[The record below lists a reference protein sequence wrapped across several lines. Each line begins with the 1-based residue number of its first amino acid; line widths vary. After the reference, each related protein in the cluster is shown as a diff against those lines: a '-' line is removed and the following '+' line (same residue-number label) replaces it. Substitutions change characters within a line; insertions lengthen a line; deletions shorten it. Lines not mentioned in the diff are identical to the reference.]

1 MTYPVE
7 NLFRKPYELAPTAVS
22 LVAAPTVLAFRE
34 LLQLSPTAASAF
46 ALGCVA
52 HSGWRF
58 NQAKKVIKFQ
68 RNLRRLPQY
77 ILTADEIPWSDK
89 ELFLGLGFRWDQRHT
104 QRLFT
109 ARQPE
114 NAHLRARN
122 RHYDRARDWERR
134 HPGHWLTKQLR
145 RDAWWN
151 PVAPLPPVGGD
162 PAIHG
167 VELEEME
174 QWMDL
179 GERVGHTLVLGT
191 TRVGKTRLAETLITQ
206 DIRRGDVTI
215 VFDPKGD
222 VALLRRMY
230 AEAVRA
236 GRENEFYFFHLGYP
250 GISARYS
257 PIGTYAQITE
267 VATRVAN
274 QLPGEGQSAAFK
286 EFVWRFV
293 NVIAKTMEALGIK
306 PTSELLYRH
315 ATNIDHL
322 ALRYFALWLDREH
335 PGWQDEMLAKGV
347 DKQTAEQAKKTGR
360 SLDTMQM
367 LAFIREKAW
376 HDQIADAL
384 ASVLTNDRSYFEKL
398 VSSLY
403 PLLEKL
409 TTGRINELLSPD
421 MSNPDDRRPVFDW
434 DKIIAQGGIVYVGL
448 DSLSNFEVASAVG
461 NAMFADLT
469 STAGRLYKFG
479 AGYGQ
484 SGPLTKRR
492 VAIHGDEFNELI
504 GDEFVPMLNKAGGAG
519 YQVTVYTQTWSDV
532 EAKIGSKAKA
542 GQIGGNLN
550 TLIMLRVKN
559 TETAEILTDQLPK
572 VEVTSH
578 MLVSGSADGSHAD
591 DLIHFTASAEDRF
604 TKREIPMIQPADLV
618 QLPKGQAFALVEGG
632 QLIKLRLPLP
642 SEDDDAL
649 MPPDL
654 ETVAAD
660 MQRKYNRYLADLG
673 EDVEDEE
680 HLIANVRPWE
690 QVTNN
695 GRGSAYHSPGKLK

>member
-1 MTYPVE
+1 MPYPIE
-7 NLFRKPYELAPTAVS
+7 NYFRKPYELAPVVAD
-22 LVAAPTVLAFRE
+22 LAAAPAAIAFRD
-34 LLQLSPTAASAF
+34 LLQLSPGAATIF
-46 ALGCVA
+46 ALGCLA
-52 HSGWRF
+52 HGGWRL
-58 NQAKKVIKFQ
+58 NQARRIIKFQ
-68 RNLRRLPQY
+68 RNLRRLPRY
-77 ILTADEIPWSDK
+77 ELTASEIPWSET

-114 NAHLRARN
+114 YAHLRARN
-122 RHYDRARDWERR
+122 RWYDRARNFERR
-134 HPGHWLTKQLR
+134 HPGHWLTKRFRQE
-145 RDAWWN
+145 AWWN

-167 VELEEME
+167 IEPEEME

-206 DIRRGDVTI
+206 DIRRGDI
-215 VFDPKGD
+215 VIAFDPKGD

-230 AEAVRA
+230 AEAKRA
-236 GRENEFYFFHLGYP
+236 GREKEFYFFHLGYP
-250 GISARYS
+250 DISARYS

-306 PTSELLYRH
+306 PTYEALYRH
-315 ATNIDHL
+315 ATNIDSL
-322 ALRYFALWLDREH
+322 AQQYFELWLDRDH
-335 PGWQDEMLAKGV
+335 TGWRDELAQKGAS
-347 DKQTAEQAKKTGR
+347 KEIAAQAQKTGR
-360 SLDTMQM
+360 SI
-367 LAFIREKAW
+367 LALSILALIREKTW
-376 HDQIADAL
+376 HDPIADAL
-384 ASVLTNDRSYFEKL
+384 GSVLTNDRSYFEKL

-409 TTGRINELLSPD
+409 TTGQINELLSPD
-421 MSNPDDRRPVFDW
+421 MSNPDDRRPAFDW
-434 DKIIAQGGIVYVGL
+434 DKIISQGGIVYVGL

-484 SGPLTKRR
+484 SGKLGKRR
-492 VAIHGDEFNELI
+492 LAIHGDEFNELI

-542 GQIGGNLN
+542 DQIGGNLN

-559 TETAEILTDQLPK
+559 TATAEILTDQLPK
-572 VEVTSH
+572 VEVLSH
-578 MLVSGSADGSHAD
+578 MLVSGSTDGSHAD
-591 DLIHFTASAEDRF
+591 DLVHFTASAEDRF

-642 SEDDDAL
+642 SEAHDEL

-660 MQRKYNRYLADLG
+660 MQRKYNRYLAETGD
-673 EDVEDEE
+673 DSEE
-680 HLIANVRPWE
+680 ALIAGARPWE
-690 QVTNN
+690 QVTVE
-695 GRGSAYHSPGKLK
+695 GRGSRFRP

>member
-1 MTYPVE
+1 LSYPFE
-7 NLFRKPYELAPTAVS
+7 NYFRKPYELTPAVAS
-22 LVAAPTVLAFRE
+22 LAAAPAALCFRD
-34 LLQLSPTAASAF
+34 LFQLSPTAAAAF
-46 ALGCVA
+46 ALGCLG
-52 HSGWRF
+52 HSAWRF
-58 NQAKKVIKFQ
+58 KQGSRILKFH
-68 RNLRRLPQY
+68 RNLRRLPTY
-77 ILTADEIPWSDK
+77 ALRSEEIPWSDR
-89 ELFLGLGFRWDQRHT
+89 EQFLGMGFRWDQRHT

-114 NAHLRARN
+114 YEHLRARN
-122 RHYDRARDWERR
+122 RLYDRARDFERH
-134 HPGHWLTKQLR
+134 HPGHWLTKLMRQ
-145 RDAWWN
+145 DGFWN

-167 VELEEME
+167 IELDELE

-191 TRVGKTRLAETLITQ
+191 TRVGKTRLLELLVTQ
-206 DIRRGDVTI
+206 DIRRGDVVI
-215 VFDPKGD
+215 AFDPKGD
-222 VALLRRMY
+222 EALLRRMY

-250 GISARYS
+250 DRSARYS

-274 QLPGEGQSAAFK
+274 QLPSEGQSAAFK
-286 EFVWRFV
+286 EFVWRYV

-306 PTSELLYRH
+306 PTYEALYRH
-315 ATNIDHL
+315 ATNIDL
-322 ALRYFALWLDREH
+322 LTLQYLEAWLDRAH
-335 PGWQDEMLAKGV
+335 TGWRDELSVRGAPKEV
-347 DKQTAEQAKKTGR
+347 AEQARKTGR
-360 SLDTMQM
+360 SLQALSM
-367 LAFIREKAW
+367 LALIREKGW
-376 HDQIADAL
+376 HDPIADAL
-384 ASVLTNDRSYFEKL
+384 GSVLSNDRSYFEKL

-421 MSNPDDRRPVFDW
+421 MSNPDDLRPVFDW
-434 DKIIAQGGIVYVGL
+434 DKIINQGGIVYVGL

-484 SGPLTKRR
+484 SGPLAKRK
-492 VAIHGDEFNELI
+492 VSIHADEFNELI

-532 EAKIGSKAKA
+532 EAKIGSSAKA

-559 TETAEILTDQLPK
+559 TETAEILTDQLPQVVVRK
-572 VEVTSH
+572 KI
-578 MLVSGSADGSHAD
+578 LISGSGDSSDKHDLVGFTSKAD
-591 DLIHFTASAEDRF
+591 DQFDQRDV
-604 TKREIPMIQPADLV
+604 PMLQPADLV
-618 QLPKGQAFALVEGG
+618 QLPKGQAFCLVEGG
-632 QLIKLRLPLP
+632 QLIKVRLPLALDA
-642 SEDDDAL
+642 DDVC
-649 MPPDL
+649 MPADL
-654 ETVAAD
+654 EAVAID
-660 MQRKYNRYLADLG
+660 MRRKYDRYVDAEAQGLVSG
-673 EDVEDEE
+673 
-680 HLIANVRPWE
+680 IRPWE
-690 QVTNN
+690 NVTRT
-695 GRGSAYHSPGKLK
+695 GLGASYVQ

>member
-1 MTYPVE
+1 MPYPVE
-7 NLFRKPYELAPTAVS
+7 NLFRKPYELIPATAS
-22 LVAAPTVLAFRE
+22 LVAAPTAFAFRE
-34 LLQLSPTAASAF
+34 LLQLSPAAAFAF
-46 ALGCVA
+46 ALGCLA
-52 HSGWRF
+52 HSGWRI
-58 NQAKKVIKFQ
+58 NQAKKIIQFQ

-77 ILTADEIPWSDK
+77 TLTADEIPWSDK

-122 RHYDRARDWERR
+122 RLYDRARDWERQ

-145 RDAWWN
+145 RETWWN
-151 PVAPLPPVGGD
+151 PVEPLPPVGGD

-167 VELEEME
+167 VEPEEME

-191 TRVGKTRLAETLITQ
+191 TRVGKTRLAEMFIAQ

-222 VALLRRMY
+222 VTLLRRMY

-236 GRENEFYFFHLGYP
+236 GRQEQFYFFHLGYP

-306 PTSELLYRH
+306 PTYELLYRH
-315 ATNIDHL
+315 ATNIDSL
-322 ALRYFALWLDREH
+322 AQRYFELWLDKEH
-335 PGWQDEMLAKGV
+335 AEWRDELAIKGASKEV
-347 DKQTAEQAKKTGR
+347 ASQAQKTGR
-360 SLDTMQM
+360 SIVALSI
-367 LAFIREKAW
+367 LALVRENAW
-376 HDQIADAL
+376 HDPIADAL
-384 ASVLTNDRSYFEKL
+384 GSVLTNDRSYFEKL

-421 MSNPDDRRPVFDW
+421 MANPDDRRPVFDW
-434 DKIIAQGGIVYVGL
+434 DKIISQGGIIYVGL
-448 DSLSNFEVASAVG
+448 DSLSNHEVAAAVG

-484 SGPLTKRR
+484 SGSFAKRKIS
-492 VAIHGDEFNELI
+492 VHADEFNELI

-542 GQIGGNLN
+542 DQIGGNLN

-559 TETAEILTDQLPK
+559 TETAEILTDQLPM
-572 VEVTSH
+572 VEVLSH
-578 MLVSGSADGSHAD
+578 MLVSGSTDGSHAD

-632 QLIKLRLPLP
+632 QLIKLRLALP
-642 SEDDDAL
+642 SEEHDAL

-660 MQRKYNRYLADLG
+660 MQRKYSRYLADLG
-673 EDVEDEE
+673 EDGDGEDD
-680 HLIANVRPWE
+680 LTASARPWE
-690 QVTNN
+690 QVTTA
-695 GRGSAYHSPGKLK
+695 GRGSDYRAN

>member
-1 MTYPVE
+1 MAYPIE
-7 NLFRKPYELAPTAVS
+7 NLFRKPYELAPALTSFAAVP
-22 LVAAPTVLAFRE
+22 ATFAFRE
-34 LLQLSPTAASAF
+34 LLQLSPGAAVAF
-46 ALGCVA
+46 AVGCAA
-52 HSGWRF
+52 HGGWRF
-58 NQAKKVIKFQ
+58 SQAKQIIRFQ
-68 RNLRRLPQY
+68 RNLRKLPQY
-77 ILTADEIPWSDK
+77 VLSSDQIPCSDT
-89 ELFLGLGFRWDQRHT
+89 ELYLGLGFRWDQRHT
-104 QRLFT
+104 QRLFS

-122 RHYDRARDWERR
+122 RLYDRARAFERR

-145 RDAWWN
+145 QDSWWN

-167 VELEEME
+167 VEPEEME

-206 DIRRGDVTI
+206 DIRRGDITI
-215 VFDPKGD
+215 AFDPKGD
-222 VALLRRMY
+222 PDLLRRMY

-236 GRENEFYFFHLGYP
+236 GREEQFYFFHLGYAD
-250 GISARYS
+250 ISARYS

-306 PTSELLYRH
+306 PTYEALYRH
-315 ATNIDHL
+315 ATNIDNL
-322 ALRYFALWLDREH
+322 AQRYFELWLNRDH
-335 PGWQDEMLAKGV
+335 PEWRSELESKGAS
-347 DKQTAEQAKKTGR
+347 KEIAAQAQKTGR
-360 SLDTMQM
+360 SIVALSI
-367 LAFIREKAW
+367 LALIREHNW
-376 HDQIADAL
+376 HDPIADAL
-384 ASVLTNDRSYFEKL
+384 GSVLTNDRSYFEKL

-421 MSNPDDRRPVFDW
+421 MSNPDDLRPVFDW

-448 DSLSNFEVASAVG
+448 DSLSNFEVAAAVG

-484 SGPLTKRR
+484 SGALKKRR
-492 VAIHGDEFNELI
+492 LAIHGDEFNELI
-504 GDEFVPMLNKAGGAG
+504 GDEFVPMVNKAGGAG

-542 GQIGGNLN
+542 DQIGGNLN

-559 TETAEILTDQLPK
+559 VETAEILTNQLPK
-572 VEVTSH
+572 VEVLSH

-632 QLIKLRLPLP
+632 QLLKLRLPLAA
-642 SEDDDAL
+642 EDSL
-649 MPPDL
+649 MPPNL
-654 ETVAAD
+654 ETIAAD
-660 MQRKYNRYLADLG
+660 MRRKYDRYLADNNLDSSE
-673 EDVEDEE
+673 ED
-680 HLIANVRPWE
+680 LIAGVRPWE
-690 QVTNN
+690 HVTTE
-695 GRGSAYHSPGKLK
+695 GRGSSWRAP

>member
-1 MTYPVE
+1 LSYPFE
-7 NLFRKPYELAPTAVS
+7 NYFRKPYELVPAAAS
-22 LVAAPTVLAFRE
+22 FAAAPAALCFQD
-34 LLQLSPTAASAF
+34 LFQMSPAAASAF
-46 ALGCVA
+46 ALGCLG
-52 HSGWRF
+52 HSAWRF
-58 NQAKKVIKFQ
+58 KQGSKILKFH
-68 RNLRRLPQY
+68 RNLRRLPTY
-77 ILTADEIPWSDK
+77 ALRSEEIPWSDR
-89 ELFLGLGFRWDQRHT
+89 EQFLGMGFRWDQRHT

-114 NAHLRARN
+114 YEHLRARN
-122 RHYDRARDWERR
+122 RLYDRARNFERH
-134 HPGHWLTKQLR
+134 HPGHWLTKLLKK
-145 RDAWWN
+145 DAWWN
-151 PVAPLPPVGGD
+151 SVAPLPPVGGD

-167 VELEEME
+167 IELDELE

-191 TRVGKTRLAETLITQ
+191 TRVGKTRLLEVLVTQ

-222 VALLRRMY
+222 EALLRRMY

-250 GISARYS
+250 DRSARYS

-286 EFVWRFV
+286 EFVWRYV

-306 PTSELLYRH
+306 PTYEQLYRH
-315 ATNIDHL
+315 ATNIDL
-322 ALRYFALWLDREH
+322 LTQQYFEAWLDREH
-335 PGWQDEMLAKGV
+335 VGWRDELGMRGTSKEV
-347 DKQTAEQAKKTGR
+347 AEQARKTGR
-360 SLDTMQM
+360 SL
-367 LAFIREKAW
+367 LALSMMAMIREKGW
-376 HDQIADAL
+376 HDPIADAL
-384 ASVLTNDRSYFEKL
+384 GSVLSNDRSYFEKL

-421 MSNPDDRRPVFDW
+421 MSNPDDLRPVFDW
-434 DKIIAQGGIVYVGL
+434 DKIINQGGIVYVGL

-484 SGPLTKRR
+484 SGPLAKRK
-492 VAIHGDEFNELI
+492 VSIHADEFNELI

-532 EAKIGSKAKA
+532 EAKIGSSAKA

-559 TETAEILTDQLPK
+559 TETAEILTEQLPQVVVRK
-572 VEVTSH
+572 KI
-578 MLVSGSADGSHAD
+578 LISGSGDSSDKHDLVGFTSKAD
-591 DLIHFTASAEDRF
+591 DQFDQRDV
-604 TKREIPMIQPADLV
+604 PMLQPADLV
-618 QLPKGQAFALVEGG
+618 QLPKGQAFCLVEGG
-632 QLIKLRLPLP
+632 QLIKVRLPLALDA
-642 SEDDDAL
+642 DDVC
-649 MPPDL
+649 MPADL
-654 ETVAAD
+654 EAVAID
-660 MQRKYNRYLADLG
+660 MKRKYNRYIDAEAQGLVSG
-673 EDVEDEE
+673 
-680 HLIANVRPWE
+680 IRPWE
-690 QVTNN
+690 NVTRTGAGAN
-695 GRGSAYHSPGKLK
+695 YVQ